1 MTESKQR
8 TWDQERVA
16 LILLEAIEVDDNI
29 GQAIE
34 KLTDLLGSVRAEA
47 IGWTW
52 THACKQYEEG
62 RDPNRQ
68 EMPALLARA
77 KDDLNPDRE

>member
-1 MTESKQR
+1 MSGSKQR

-34 KLTDLLGSVRAEA
+34 KLTELLGSVRKETLN
-47 IGWTW
+47 WTW
-52 THACKQYEEG
+52 TVACQHHAHG
-62 RDPNRQ
+62 RDPRKQ
-68 EMPALLARA
+68 SLLELETNATS
-77 KDDLNPDRE
+77 DLNPDRE